1 MPSNTT
7 TTEPSQPM
15 TAEQLQEI
23 QTRRDAINDTPW
35 GTRRDENGHYTVQAG
50 AKITPTEGFASSGTV
65 AHIATTEDDEHGYRR
80 ADFIA
85 RAPRTIDALLA
96 ENNRLQ
102 RANTD
107 LEQTADQA
115 LADVERLHDIADK
128 LAYAIAP
135 IEIIGEH
142 SSGNDPWEN
151 ALDHATPLPQVD
163 QMRHELATRP
173 TRAEAFREAAEIAVR
188 VARRKNGGTEMDQ
201 RAASAAADVGRELC
215 IEAEAAEKDEAGKDT
230 REDASTRTGIEYGV
244 YADGE
249 VLEVFTAD
257 AAADL
262 DANDARRAGEDTVKR
277 YADYMPDAALV
288 QRTAHYSGW
297 TPVPAPST
305 AA

>member
-35 GTRRDENGHYTVQAG
+35 GTRRDEKGHYTVQAG

-188 VARRKNGGTEMDQ
+188 VARRKNGGTAGTERGTAQHNVLLGMLSGGDQQIGVLYSSTETARETSRERNETAPGGNRVPLLPSGQFRTARPAGEVGILSNRCPSSTCEMEG
-201 RAASAAADVGRELC
+201 RRRCAPTTAAS
-215 IEAEAAEKDEAGKDT
+215 
-230 REDASTRTGIEYGV
+230 
-244 YADGE
+244 
-249 VLEVFTAD
+249 
-257 AAADL
+257 
-262 DANDARRAGEDTVKR
+262 
-277 YADYMPDAALV
+277 
-288 QRTAHYSGW
+288 
-297 TPVPAPST
+297 TPS
-305 AA
+305 